1 MKDKGW
7 KILGILGMI
16 LSAGGSVLFELVSE
30 KNHEKQIDKKVE
42 EMVNKKLGKGA

>member
-16 LSAGGSVLFELVSE
+16 LGAGGSILCELVSE
-30 KNHEKQIDKKVE
+30 KKQEERIDKKVE
-42 EMVNKKLGKGA
+42 EMVNNKLGKGA